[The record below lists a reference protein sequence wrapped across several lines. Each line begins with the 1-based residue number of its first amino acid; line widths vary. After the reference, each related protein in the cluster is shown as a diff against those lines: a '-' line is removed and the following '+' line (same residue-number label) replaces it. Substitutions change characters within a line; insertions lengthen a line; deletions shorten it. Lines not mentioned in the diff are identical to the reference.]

1 MGNSATTGFSIPKKL
16 SWGSQKEDTVRM
28 QDLLVNRDD
37 DLWSVTGT
45 HSLSMEE
52 IDLAHNYPFAE
63 LPVQE
68 SNKVYSYTCEILN
81 PAFVGTEDP
90 EICGF
95 TVNNSSNT
103 TEQQEDTQF

>member
-37 DLWSVTGT
+37 VLWSVTGT

-52 IDLAHNYPFAE
+52 IDLAHNYPYAE

-95 TVNNSSNT
+95 TIQATQQNNKKILSS
-103 TEQQEDTQF
+103 D

>member
-1 MGNSATTGFSIPKKL
+1 
-16 SWGSQKEDTVRM
+16 M

-37 DLWSVTGT
+37 VLWSVTGT

-68 SNKVYSYTCEILN
+68 SNILLLCPRPVTKKETQAQAPLHPGN
-81 PAFVGTEDP
+81 KLHFFVL
-90 EICGF
+90 C
-95 TVNNSSNT
+95 TVLRRHYVTWSCSCPR
-103 TEQQEDTQF
+103 